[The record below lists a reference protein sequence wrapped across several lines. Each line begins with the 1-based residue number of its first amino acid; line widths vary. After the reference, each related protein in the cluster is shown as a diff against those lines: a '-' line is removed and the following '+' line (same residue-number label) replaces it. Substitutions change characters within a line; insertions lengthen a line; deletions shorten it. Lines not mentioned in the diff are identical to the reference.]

1 MLLMDQLMADMKEA
15 MKAKDKERL
24 ATIRMLKSAL
34 MYATI
39 KDEGK
44 LSDNQLSREQELA
57 VLGKEKKQR
66 EESIAD
72 FKKAGRDD
80 LVAATEKELEIVE
93 SYMPKPFTEEELSK
107 LVDETIAEVGASSK
121 ADFGK
126 VMKAIVP
133 KITGRADGKE
143 VSKLVGAA
151 LSK

>member
-1 MLLMDQLMADMKEA
+1 
-15 MKAKDKERL
+15 
-24 ATIRMLKSAL
+24 
-34 MYATI
+34 
-39 KDEGK
+39 
-44 LSDNQLSREQELA
+44 
-57 VLGKEKKQR
+57 
-66 EESIAD
+66 
-72 FKKAGRDD
+72 
-80 LVAATEKELEIVE
+80 
-93 SYMPKPFTEEELSK
+93 MPKPFTEEELSK